1 MKPYE
6 QYSGDDTPF
15 QGCYINY
22 PDIDMKCLDSSH
34 QSVDP
39 RWMELYYGK
48 DISKELI
55 EVKNIFDKGN
65 VFRHEMSIP
74 IKPYDD

>member
-1 MKPYE
+1 
-6 QYSGDDTPF
+6 
-15 QGCYINY
+15 
-22 PDIDMKCLDSSH
+22 
-34 QSVDP
+34 
-39 RWMELYYGK
+39 MELYYGK